1 MPLPRKQTIIA
12 LVCCAGLAFAGG
24 PSVAQ
29 EAPVATEVSSTRD
42 ANRLRTAQGISLQW
56 IDWGERGQ
64 VHVSRG
70 PDGVWRINGL
80 QRGAGGRLAVDGV
93 ITEIGEDYFLMD
105 GRIVIS
111 NAPGGGRLCMQDKV
125 WRFEVTQNRS
135 YYRLREF
142 EWCDRLTDYI
152 DIYFSPRLRG

>member
-1 MPLPRKQTIIA
+1 MPLTRQQTFFA
-12 LVCCAGLAFAGG
+12 LVCSASLVFVGG
-24 PSVAQ
+24 GAIAREVPA
-29 EAPVATEVSSTRD
+29 ATEVSSTRD
-42 ANRLRTAQGISLQW
+42 AQRLRSAQGITLQW
-56 IDWGERGQ
+56 IDWDKRGD
-64 VHVSRG
+64 VYVARG

-80 QRGAGGRLAVDGV
+80 QRGDGGRLAVDGA

-111 NAPGGGRLCMQDKV
+111 NTPDRGRLCIADKV
-125 WRFEVTQNRS
+125 WRFEVTQNRT

-142 EWCDRLTDYI
+142 EWCDGLTDYV